1 MARWSGVKMHKR
13 KYEGIVTNSSSSDP
27 VWWIFP
33 KYNPVPFISLFKTL
47 FHTLSLLDLATTLL
61 PPCTFTKPCFKS
73 VLACH
78 CVFPC
83 AASFLD
89 GCLPLPPACLLAC
102 VSRSHSSTSSSEKV
116 CLISPLLAPYS
127 YVDVNTHTCKSLSK
141 APYHSLKQ
149 TLPCLLN
156 YSIRKYQSTL

>member
-1 MARWSGVKMHKR
+1 MRG
-13 KYEGIVTNSSSSDP
+13 SSPILPLLILSDEFSLNTTLSLS
-27 VWWIFP
+27 FP
-33 KYNPVPFISLFKTL
+33 CSKLCFTL
-47 FHTLSLLDLATTLL
+47 FHSLIWLRPVLL

-73 VLACH
+73 MLACH